1 MDAIT
6 EFEIEAEAIDACYN
20 ALKVNFDEATAAK
33 FAILAADPDLS
44 LAEAVEIAKMIYFGW
59 DEQEARERVMQQSDY
74 RDYRDTIA
82 DAIGAA
88 VQ

>member
-33 FAILAADPDLS
+33 FAVLAADPDLTFEQ
-44 LAEAVEIAKMIYFGW
+44 AADIAKMTYFGW
-59 DEQEARERVMQQSDY
+59 EETDARERVMQQDDY
-74 RDYRDTIA
+74 RDYRETIA